1 MRWLLLLLVLATD
14 SPTLA
19 EEAGAKAMFR
29 NPSLDVLTI
38 PARADEAKPRRKEP
52 DKLTQPKPAPPGKD
66 GVRPPR
72 PAKPEPVRSI
82 GIRSWIR
89 RVDGRG
95 NVLADLSAGHI
106 FRSRERIQ
114 LVVESNTDAYLAVV
128 QQGSDGRV
136 GLLFPAHE
144 SGLGADRIPAHV
156 KVILPGPR
164 HAFTFDER
172 AGTERLL
179 IVLVRDRWELAELP
193 LRREMRPEDFEAL
206 RQVAARELGAKNL
219 IIEALADFGEDPAT
233 YTVNRAGSA
242 IVQEFALV
250 HEK

>member
-14 SPTLA
+14 PPAPA
-19 EEAGAKAMFR
+19 EEVGAKAIFR

-38 PARADEAKPRRKEP
+38 PSQAQEAKPRRKEP
-52 DKLTQPKPAPPGKD
+52 DGRAQPRPVPPGKS
-66 GVRPPR
+66 GVRSPG
-72 PAKPEPVRSI
+72 PAKAEPVRSI

-89 RVDGRG
+89 RIDGQG
-95 NVLADLSAGHI
+95 KVLAELSAGHI
-106 FRSRERIQ
+106 FRSGERIQ
-114 LVVESNTDAYLAVV
+114 LVVESNAEAYLAVV
-128 QQGSDGRV
+128 QQGSDGRT
-136 GLLFPAHE
+136 GLLFPTHE
-144 SGLGADRIPAHV
+144 SGLGADRIPPHT

-164 HAFTFDER
+164 HAFTFDEQ

-179 IVLVRDRWELAELP
+179 IVLVRDRRELAELP
-193 LRREMRPEDFEAL
+193 LRREMRPEDLEAL
-206 RQVAARELGAKNL
+206 RKVAARERGAKNL
-219 IIEALADFGEDPAT
+219 IIEALADSGEDPAT